1 MAAQTN
7 TRPKQTLES
16 LSRKSRPGTEFTCSW
31 LRVECGCWRKV
42 YYWQSPELATVTR
55 PKWKDKEHCSP
66 SSWRQWLP
74 LNRPSTAEDCL
85 LICSEV
91 QKLTQVWGGKEEQTK
106 FYRCSSLDGQ
116 KLELE
121 RDLEASSGTWSCT
134 LGVNSSQQPEEQG
147 QRKPR
152 ETVENG
158 MKTGTA

>member
-1 MAAQTN
+1 MKGQRALQPEFLKAVIAT
-7 TRPKQTLES
+7 KQ
-16 LSRKSRPGTEFTCSW
+16 
-31 LRVECGCWRKV
+31 
-42 YYWQSPELATVTR
+42 
-55 PKWKDKEHCSP
+55 
-66 SSWRQWLP
+66 
-74 LNRPSTAEDCL
+74 PSTAEDCL